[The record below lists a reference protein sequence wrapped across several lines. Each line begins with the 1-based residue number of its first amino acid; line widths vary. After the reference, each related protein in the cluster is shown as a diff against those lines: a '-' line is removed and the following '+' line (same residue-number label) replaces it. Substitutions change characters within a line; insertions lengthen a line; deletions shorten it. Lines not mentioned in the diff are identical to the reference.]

1 MRHAGPT
8 EVVVEVGR
16 QTSAYAER
24 QRRRERGLGL
34 RHVTMQRRS
43 ETPARRMQHPQGVCA
58 HGGLDLG
65 NDSLRH
71 HRPNAARSQVLLVV
85 ETRLRAGRGDAAY
98 DEDLVAVSD
107 ERMGPAFDWL
117 NRGAG
122 PDEDGAGGSPRSSI
136 DADSARADFELHLPT
151 HELRQAVDNAQQLDA
166 LPVHAFKTAPNAQRV
181 GAGARH
187 AGEQH

>member
-1 MRHAGPT
+1 MPAPRKSSLRSG
-8 EVVVEVGR
+8 G
-16 QTSAYAER
+16 QTSADAER
-24 QRRRERGLGL
+24 QRRRERSLGL
-34 RHVTMQRRS
+34 RHVTMQRRG
-43 ETPARRMQHPQGVCA
+43 ETPARRMQHAEGVCA

-71 HRPNAARSQVLLVV
+71 HRPDAPRSQVLLVV

-98 DEDLVAVSD
+98 DENLVAVSD

-117 NRGAG
+117 NCGAG
-122 PDEDGAGGSPRSSI
+122 PDEDGAGGSPRLPI
-136 DADSARADFELHLPT
+136 DADGARADFELHLPA

-166 LPVHAFKTAPNAQRV
+166 LPVHAFEAAPNAQRV

-187 AGEQH
+187 AGEQR

>member
-1 MRHAGPT
+1 MRHAGPA

-16 QTSAYAER
+16 QTSADAER
-24 QRRRERGLGL
+24 QRRRERRLWLG
-34 RHVTMQRRS
+34 HVTMQRRG
-43 ETPARRMQHPQGVCA
+43 EAPARRMQHPHGVCVV
-58 HGGLDLG
+58 GELDLC

-71 HRPNAARSQVLLVV
+71 HRPDAPRSQVFLVI

-98 DEDLVAVSD
+98 NEDLIAVSD
-107 ERMGPAFDWL
+107 ERMGPALDWL

-136 DADSARADFELHLPT
+136 NADGARADLELHLPA

-166 LPVHAFKTAPNAQRV
+166 LPVHAFEAAPYAQRV

-187 AGEQH
+187 AGEQR